1 MRVCVDSED
10 DKPNKTANSRP
21 KEHRHKNGF
30 DDSAEQFTVI
40 LEKEVIE
47 FFARYWCALC
57 RWLCSG
63 GSAAIVWRV
72 VRGLFFVVGGGGCRC
87 VFISQ

>member
-1 MRVCVDSED
+1 MRIFVDNED
-10 DKPNKTANSRP
+10 YKSNKTANKRRN
-21 KEHRHKNGF
+21 EHRQENGF

-72 VRGLFFVVGGGGCRC
+72 VRGLCFVVGGGGCRC